1 MNSAA
6 LYDREIAK
14 DNIRSE
20 GENANAARAEAIA
33 ETNRRLWQ
41 SSLLPPPLGRN
52 SEIAVRAE
60 NGGPAMHDADRQRL
74 RLAWRKLAMPPVCSR
89 HADVMLR
96 SPRQRYDGELCVAG

>member
-6 LYDREIAK
+6 LCHREIAK

-20 GENANAARAEAIA
+20 GENANAARGDAIA

-41 SSLLPPPLGRN
+41 SSPLSPPLGRN

-74 RLAWRKLAMPPVCSR
+74 RLAWRKLAMPPVGSR